1 MRTATAG
8 RRLVAA
14 MAGAG
19 IVVAAGPALAAPRDD
34 SESAALVLLADAA
47 QASRTLAYSGTQYV
61 ATWSP
66 ADTTTALVEVQHTPG
81 RGAEVRA
88 TPDDDGADP
97 VFLASGALAPQL
109 VDVLARRY
117 SLRLVGDGRC
127 TGRPAQ
133 VVEARRPGV
142 SGPTAVAGRFW
153 VDRETGLLLRREVF
167 DGAGNRLRSTAFLD
181 LTVTSSAATPSGV
194 PFLLRAATGRQERGG
209 GQPVPPARLD
219 RLRADGLAAPEEL
232 PGGYALF
239 DATSRDHGGAEVL
252 QLAYSD
258 GLSTTS
264 LFSQPG
270 RLGSRPP
277 EGFAA
282 ATLAGEPVWW
292 SAAAPQR
299 AVWAGGG
306 RVWTLVSDAPLDDVE
321 AAVAVLPHE
330 AMPDVDTGWRARLAR
345 GLSRL
350 GGALNPFS

>member
-1 MRTATAG
+1 MRAATAG

-14 MAGAG
+14 VAGAG

-34 SESAALVLLADAA
+34 SEAAALVLLTDAA
-47 QASRTLAYSGTQYV
+47 EASRTLAYSGTQYV
-61 ATWSP
+61 AAWSP

-81 RGAEVRA
+81 HGAQVRT
-88 TPDDDGADP
+88 TPDDDADP
-97 VFLASGALAPQL
+97 VVMASGPLDPQL

-117 SLRLVGDGRC
+117 SLRLVGEGRC
-127 TGRPAQ
+127 TGRSAQ

-142 SGPTAVAGRFW
+142 SGTAAVAGRFW

-167 DGAGNRLRSTAFLD
+167 DGAGNRLRSNAFLD
-181 LTVTSSAATPSGV
+181 LTVTPPPATPARV
-194 PFLLRAATGRQERGG
+194 PFLLRAATAPQEARNGK
-209 GQPVPPARLD
+209 PVPPARLD
-219 RLRADGLAAPEEL
+219 RLRADGLVAPEEL

-239 DATSRDHGGAEVL
+239 DAASRDHGGAEVL
-252 QLAYSD
+252 HLAYSD

-270 RLGSRPP
+270 RLGSAPP
-277 EGFAA
+277 DGFTA

-299 AVWAGGG
+299 AVWSGGG
-306 RVWTLVSDAPLDDVE
+306 RVWTLVSDAPHDDVE

-330 AMPDVDTGWRARLAR
+330 ALPDVDTGWRARLAR
-345 GLSRL
+345 GLTRL